1 MKKIISW
8 QKFFESSYFIL
19 SEKDKDVV
27 GYEILLACRSVWGYL
42 KVDSITKFGITISAS
57 LLRKTKNN
65 RLVIEFVKKTSD
77 AKSVEELINWIKSN
91 TNDLF
96 HPDGKYFRE
105 IIAIVVNSS
114 KLGSY
119 REEKAIECIKKYFLT
134 KGQQIE
140 VTPPSEID
148 DIDGYDFF
156 FEVDGVRKSAQVKTL
171 LRVDEGRSRFFVYS
185 KGHVTDFDAQYL
197 IVVNDLECYIFDS
210 TNKFMS
216 DVYYSIPKEGLIWSG
231 KF

>member
-1 MKKIISW
+1 MIKIISW

-27 GYEILLACRSVWGYL
+27 GYEILLACRRVWGYL

-65 RLVIEFVKKTSD
+65 RYVINFVKKTSG
-77 AKSVEELINWIKSN
+77 AKSVGELINWIKSN

-96 HPDGKYFRE
+96 HPDGKYFGE
-105 IIAIVVNSS
+105 IITIIENSS

-119 REEKAIECIKKYFLT
+119 REEKAIECIEKYFLT

-148 DIDGYDFF
+148 DIEGCDFF
-156 FEVDGVRKSAQVKTL
+156 FEADGVRKSAQVKTL
-171 LRVDEGRSRFFVYS
+171 KKINEGGSRFFVYI

-197 IVVNDLECYIFDS
+197 IVVNDSECYIFDS

-216 DVYYSIPKEGLIWSG
+216 DVHYSIPKQGLLWSG